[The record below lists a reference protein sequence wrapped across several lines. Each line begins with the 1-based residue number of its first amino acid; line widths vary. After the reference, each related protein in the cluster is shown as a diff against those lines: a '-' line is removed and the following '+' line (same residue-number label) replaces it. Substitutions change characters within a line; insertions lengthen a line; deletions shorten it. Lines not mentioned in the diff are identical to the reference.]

1 MSAFYGLIVG
11 IVTDVD
17 DPQQQGRIQVRFPT
31 LPGQNRS
38 HWAPVVSLMAG
49 NERGGYF
56 MPEVG
61 DEAVVA
67 FEHGNPER
75 PYVLGFV
82 WNGVD
87 APPTTSVQE
96 RMIKTRNGH
105 AIRFLD
111 TTPDGAN
118 LGALVIEDAHGNRIT
133 LCNGKINIKSVGV
146 LEVDAPV
153 IVLKGPGYQRVV
165 TPNSNPI

>member
-1 MSAFYGLIVG
+1 MSTVNGLVVG
-11 IVTDVD
+11 VVIDVS
-17 DPQQQGRIQVRFPT
+17 DPLQQGRVMVRYPV
-31 LPGQNRS
+31 LPGQGKS

-49 NERGGYF
+49 HERGGYF

-61 DEAVVA
+61 DEAILA
-67 FEHGNPER
+67 FELGNTER

-96 RMIKTRNGH
+96 RLIKSRNGH
-105 AIRFLD
+105 TIRFLD

-133 LCNGKINIKSVGV
+133 LCNGKVSIESIGV
-146 LEVDAPV
+146 LEIDAPV